1 MAFDILERRGRIRGN
16 AGIMMNA
23 GVVVV
28 VVVVVNSYRSSD
40 IGGRGIRVAPI
51 STL

>member
-1 MAFDILERRGRIRGN
+1 MALDILEWRGRIRGN
-16 AGIMMNA
+16 AGMMMDA
-23 GVVVV
+23 GVVV

>member
-1 MAFDILERRGRIRGN
+1 MALDILERRGRIRGN
-16 AGIMMNA
+16 AGMMMNA

-28 VVVVVNSYRSSD
+28 VVVVND

>member
-28 VVVVVNSYRSSD
+28 VVVVNSYRSSD

>member
-1 MAFDILERRGRIRGN
+1 M
-16 AGIMMNA
+16 MMNA
-23 GVVVV
+23 GVVVVVV

-51 STL
+51 PLCNYAHYRILERWV